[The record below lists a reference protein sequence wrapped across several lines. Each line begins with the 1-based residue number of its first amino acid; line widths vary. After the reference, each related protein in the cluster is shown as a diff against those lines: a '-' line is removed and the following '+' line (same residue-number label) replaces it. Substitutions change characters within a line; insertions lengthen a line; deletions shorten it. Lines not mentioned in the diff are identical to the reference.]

1 MFGVLSVT
9 ITIRFELK
17 QNSCNCVWQSY
28 FGLKEKE
35 NNSLT
40 SDVVH
45 LTLQFS
51 DNVRTFFSVCNTEKP
66 LDLVTNTVT
75 MWSNLVLEAVA
86 WCLEG
91 TTQVSVFLK
100 NAPFLLYSKRILKA
114 SFVSIWVL
122 PVSWKTRVMVDQH
135 VLSKR
140 QTIITQ
146 TWHKIDF
153 SHWNFLE
160 FVKKLAWFQKI
171 IAPEPPFY
179 LITVLNNSIIHFAC
193 HNGKNCWLVNLNN
206 ITSRDAIVKT
216 TS

>member
-35 NNSLT
+35 KTSLK

-51 DNVRTFFSVCNTEKP
+51 DNVRTFFSVCNTKRP

-86 WCLEG
+86 
-91 TTQVSVFLK
+91 
-100 NAPFLLYSKRILKA
+100 
-114 SFVSIWVL
+114 
-122 PVSWKTRVMVDQH
+122 
-135 VLSKR
+135 
-140 QTIITQ
+140 
-146 TWHKIDF
+146 
-153 SHWNFLE
+153 
-160 FVKKLAWFQKI
+160 
-171 IAPEPPFY
+171 
-179 LITVLNNSIIHFAC
+179 
-193 HNGKNCWLVNLNN
+193 
-206 ITSRDAIVKT
+206 
-216 TS
+216 